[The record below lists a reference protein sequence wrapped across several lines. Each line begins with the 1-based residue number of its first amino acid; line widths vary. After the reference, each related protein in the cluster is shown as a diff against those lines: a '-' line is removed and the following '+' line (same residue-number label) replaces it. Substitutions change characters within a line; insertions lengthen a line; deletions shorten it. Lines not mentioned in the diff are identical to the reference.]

1 MNTAELR
8 EPQKII
14 EVDFHGATIQIAHEN
29 LSTFWLAAD
38 KNGDVW
44 FFDFEPFLDNA
55 ENGFSPTHCVQSILQ
70 LAKVN
75 LNGIDWRDTPKEYK
89 F

>member
-44 FFDFEPFLDNA
+44 FYEYRPRLNRL
-55 ENGFSPTHCVQSILQ
+55 ENGFSFTDCMQNILQ
-70 LAKVN
+70 LAKIN
-75 LNGIDWRDTPKEYK
+75 LNGIDWRDTPKEYR

>member
-44 FFDFEPFLDNA
+44 FYEYEPRFNHL
-55 ENGFSPTHCVQSILQ
+55 ENGFSSTDCIQNILQ

-75 LNGIDWRDTPKEYK
+75 LNGIDWKDTSKEYR

>member
-1 MNTAELR
+1 MNVAELR
-8 EPQKII
+8 ETQKII

-44 FFDFEPFLDNA
+44 FYEYRPEVNRL
-55 ENGFSPTHCVQSILQ
+55 ENGFSPTDCIQNILQ

-75 LNGIDWRDTPKEYK
+75 LNGIDWRDTPKEYR